1 MPPSQT
7 PTDPNLSEPLPP
19 PPPRGS
25 VALAEERPE
34 EQSRERSEEARGSDP
49 VPVYGRS
56 GSRYLDY
63 DTHELLE
70 KISEYEDER
79 RWQRIREGIWISI
92 LAHILFFSMLSWIPR
107 YIFHQ
112 PQVIDPFDAIKER
125 KDLTYLDE
133 LPDAIKQVQKL
144 KAVPKPILKPN
155 QTQVDKQTMEKLKE
169 MDRARPKPPPPAPTP
184 QQEQPKPAPP
194 AVQQPQTPP
203 APAPPTVAQQQP
215 NPALPLDTPR
225 PAPVPAKPN
234 FSLGP
239 QNPNDQLRQAMRDSA
254 HSQQGQDGAMHS
266 IPMPAAPPNA
276 AVGGS
281 QFLSDLQGVDFS
293 AWKIRFDNEMIR
305 SWYPLI
311 PEEVKPPIGKRGIV
325 VVRFKILPN
334 GRVMPG
340 SMTLDG
346 RSGDTALDRAAWGAI
361 TSSNYPPMPREF
373 HGPYV
378 EMRATFL
385 YNVNQ

>member
-1 MPPSQT
+1 
-7 PTDPNLSEPLPP
+7 
-19 PPPRGS
+19 
-25 VALAEERPE
+25 V
-34 EQSRERSEEARGSDP
+34 
-49 VPVYGRS
+49 
-56 GSRYLDY
+56 DY

-92 LAHILFFSMLSWIPR
+92 LAHFVLFSLLSWVPR

-112 PQVIDPFDAIKER
+112 PQVIDPFDAIKQR

-133 LPDAIKQVQKL
+133 VPDAIKQIQKL
-144 KAVPKPILKPN
+144 KTPPTPILKPSE
-155 QTQVDKQTMEKLKE
+155 TQVDKKTLDALKAIEK
-169 MDRARPKPPPPAPTP
+169 ARPKPPAPEPAPKQEAAVTP
-184 QQEQPKPAPP
+184 PPQPVQPLPQP
-194 AVQQPQTPP
+194 AVPP
-203 APAPPTVAQQQP
+203 SIAPAQPNPTVA
-215 NPALPLDTPR
+215 LDTPR

-234 FSLGP
+234 FNLGP
-239 QNPNDQLRQAMRDSA
+239 QDPAAQMREAMKN
-254 HSQQGQDGAMHS
+254 SQRAQSGQDGAMHQVP
-266 IPMPAAPPNA
+266 IPAAPGA
-276 AVGGS
+276 AQGGS

-293 AWKIRFDNEMIR
+293 AWKQRFDTEMIR

-385 YNVNQ
+385 YNINQ

>member
-1 MPPSQT
+1 MPASESPANPNNPQPSLIPDQDSSVAVAERLPDHT
-7 PTDPNLSEPLPP
+7 SDPLSPPPLPP
-19 PPPRGS
+19 
-25 VALAEERPE
+25 A
-34 EQSRERSEEARGSDP
+34 
-49 VPVYGRS
+49 GRS
-56 GSRYLDY
+56 SSRYVDY
-63 DTHELLE
+63 ETHELLE

-92 LAHILFFSMLSWIPR
+92 LAHFILFSLLSWIPK

-112 PQVIDPFDAIKER
+112 PQVIDPFDAIKQR

-133 LPDAIKQVQKL
+133 VPDAIKQIQKM
-144 KAVPKPILKPN
+144 KAPPKAILKPSE
-155 QTQVDKQTMEKLKE
+155 TQVDKKTLEAMKA
-169 MDRARPKPPPPAPTP
+169 MDRARPKPPPPAPAP
-184 QQEQPKPAPP
+184 QQVEPTPPQPVVQPQPQPATPPPVAPP
-194 AVQQPQTPP
+194 QPN
-203 APAPPTVAQQQP
+203 PTVA
-215 NPALPLDTPR
+215 LDTPR

-239 QNPNDQLRQAMRDSA
+239 QDPAAQMNKAMRDSV
-254 HSQQGQDGAMHS
+254 HQQTGQDGAMHQVP
-266 IPMPAAPPNA
+266 IPQAPGAAQ
-276 AVGGS
+276 GGS

-293 AWKIRFDNEMIR
+293 AWKQRFDNEMIR

-311 PEEVKPPIGKRGIV
+311 PEEVRPPIGKRGIV

>member
-1 MPPSQT
+1 
-7 PTDPNLSEPLPP
+7 
-19 PPPRGS
+19 

-34 EQSRERSEEARGSDP
+34 ETSSENSDGTRGSDP
-49 VPVYGRS
+49 APVYGRS

-112 PQVIDPFDAIKER
+112 PQVIDPFDAIKQR

-144 KAVPKPILKPN
+144 KAAPKPILKPN
-155 QTQVDKQTMEKLKE
+155 QTQVDKKTMDELKKME
-169 MDRARPKPPPPAPTP
+169 RSRPKPPPQPVQQP
-184 QQEQPKPAPP
+184 QQQATPPPQP
-194 AVQQPQTPP
+194 AVQQPQQQPPP
-203 APAPPTVAQQQP
+203 APTVAQQQP
-215 NPALPLDTPR
+215 TPAAPPENPR

-254 HSQQGQDGAMHS
+254 HEGGQDGAMHS
-266 IPMPAAPPNA
+266 VPMPQAPGAAA
-276 AVGGS
+276 GGS

-311 PEEVKPPIGKRGIV
+311 PEEVKPPISKRGIV

-334 GRVMPG
+334 GRVQPG

>member
-1 MPPSQT
+1 MAVAERLPDHSS
-7 PTDPNLSEPLPP
+7 DPLPP
-19 PPPRGS
+19 PPPPPS
-25 VALAEERPE
+25 
-34 EQSRERSEEARGSDP
+34 
-49 VPVYGRS
+49 GRS
-56 GSRYLDY
+56 GSRYVDY

-92 LAHILFFSMLSWIPR
+92 LAHFVLFSLLSWIPK

-112 PQVIDPFDAIKER
+112 PQVIDPFDAIKQR

-133 LPDAIKQVQKL
+133 LPDALKQIQKL
-144 KAVPKPILKPN
+144 KTPPKPVLKPSE
-155 QTQVDKQTMEKLKE
+155 TQVDKKTMEALKA
-169 MDRARPKPPPPAPTP
+169 MDRARPKPPAPQPTP
-184 QQEQPKPAPP
+184 QQQA
-194 AVQQPQTPP
+194 AVTPP
-203 APAPPTVAQQQP
+203 PQPVQPLPQPALPPSIATPQPNPTVA
-215 NPALPLDTPR
+215 LDTPR

-234 FSLGP
+234 FNLGP
-239 QNPNDQLRQAMRDSA
+239 QDPAAQMREAMKNSA
-254 HSQQGQDGAMHS
+254 RAQNGQDGAMHQVP
-266 IPMPAAPPNA
+266 IPAAPGA
-276 AVGGS
+276 AQGGS
-281 QFLSDLQGVDFS
+281 AFLSDLQGVDFS
-293 AWKIRFDNEMIR
+293 AWKQRFDNEMIR

-385 YNVNQ
+385 YNINQ

>member
-1 MPPSQT
+1 MPPSET
-7 PTDPNLSEPLPP
+7 PANSNIPQPPLPDQES
-19 PPPRGS
+19 S
-25 VALAEERPE
+25 VAVADERPE
-34 EQSRERSEEARGSDP
+34 SKQAQSGQE
-49 VPVYGRS
+49 PVYGPRS
-56 GSRYLDY
+56 SSRYVDY

-92 LAHILFFSMLSWIPR
+92 LAHFVLFSLLSWIPK

-112 PQVIDPFDAIKER
+112 PQVIDPFDAIKQR

-133 LPDAIKQVQKL
+133 VPDAIKQIQKM
-144 KAVPKPILKPN
+144 KSTPRPVLKPSE
-155 QTQVDKQTMEKLKE
+155 TQVDKKTMDALKAMEK
-169 MDRARPKPPPPAPTP
+169 ARPKP
-184 QQEQPKPAPP
+184 Q
-194 AVQQPQTPP
+194 PP
-203 APAPPTVAQQQP
+203 APAPEPQQQAAVTP
-215 NPALPLDTPR
+215 PPQPIQPIPQPTAPPSIATPQPAPALPQDTR

-239 QNPNDQLRQAMRDSA
+239 QDPAAQMRQAMKDSA
-254 HSQQGQDGAMHS
+254 HQQGGGTDGAMHQVP
-266 IPMPAAPPNA
+266 IPSAPGAAQ
-276 AVGGS
+276 GGS
-281 QFLSDLQGVDFS
+281 AFLSDLQGVDFS
-293 AWKIRFDNEMIR
+293 AWKQRFDAEMIR

-385 YNVNQ
+385 YNINQ